1 MLINEVCKITK
12 LTKKA
17 IEYYTFQGLVSPVL
31 LNNGYR
37 DYSKKDVQ
45 TLNKIKV
52 LRKLDISTDDIR
64 KILSDSSGSVLQE
77 ISVKKE
83 LKRQSDKRKS
93 VILKNII
100 DGAPYEQAEKEL
112 SSLEQYENI
121 LERLS
126 DAFPGYY
133 GRFIT
138 LHFGRFLNEPIKTD
152 EQKNAYYEI
161 ISFLDNLPDFDIPSD
176 LNEYLTANTEHI
188 GVEQISDMLDNM
200 EKSYENPD
208 KFLSDN
214 KEILEQYIKLRQS
227 KEYKNSPAYKLSE
240 LIVKFNNST
249 GYNDVFIPAMKQLSH
264 SYALYYSKLEKAN
277 EKLKEHFPQ
286 INKIIEKS

>member
-83 LKRQSDKRKS
+83 LKRQNDKRKC
-93 VILKNII
+93 VILQNII
-100 DGAPYEQAEKEL
+100 DGASYEHAEKEL

-138 LHFGRFLNEPIKTD
+138 LHFGRFLNEPIKTY
-152 EQKNAYYEI
+152 EQKNAYDEI

-176 LNEYLTANTEHI
+176 LNKYLTANTEHI
-188 GVEQISDMLDNM
+188 GVEQISDILDNM
-200 EKSYENPD
+200 EKAYENPD

-227 KEYKNSPAYKLSE
+227 EEYKNSPAYKLSE
-240 LIVKFNNST
+240 LIGKFNSST
-249 GYNDVFIPAMKQLSH
+249 GYNDVFIPAMKRLSH
-264 SYALYYSKLEKAN
+264 SYAQYYSKLEKAN